1 MVAYLIV
8 INFIKERRNIG
19 NKTKRKNDNSPNTVN
34 TPKLEHDNAFLFY
47 CSLVH
52 EYQ

>member
-34 TPKLEHDNAFLFY
+34 TPKLEYDNAFLFY